1 MPYAQLLAADLPSSA
16 RGDMPEPLP
25 RVDSLAAYG
34 LRVSRHFAQCRREGG
49 QLALLWIE
57 IDVRARQSSA
67 ASDAALDCLVQIFS
81 LRLRNRVRG
90 ADDVQRVGEH
100 SFAVLLLAAGAREA
114 EVAEQR
120 LLHTVRGAYNVDGQV
135 IQVSARLGTAVF
147 PLAGR
152 NGTELAEAARN
163 SLDAAG

>member
-1 MPYAQLLAADLPSSA
+1 MPHAQLLVADPPLPT

-25 RVDSLAAYG
+25 RVESLAAYG

-57 IDVRARQSSA
+57 IDVPARQDGGA
-67 ASDAALDCLVQIFS
+67 GDAAVDCLVQIVS

-90 ADDVQRVGEH
+90 SDDVQRVGER
-100 SFAVLLLAAGAREA
+100 SFAVLLLAAGEREA
-114 EVAEQR
+114 EIAEQR
-120 LLHTVRGAYNVDGQV
+120 LLHTVRGAYNVDGRV
-135 IQVSARLGTAVF
+135 LQVSARLGAAVF

-152 NGTELAEAARN
+152 NGTELAEAARS
-163 SLDAAG
+163 SLDAA